1 MNINQATTELVKIF
15 NIFNQEL
22 FDGELEEPIITIQSS
37 CKKFVNGWFTP
48 AQTWTNES
56 RSIAKNEIAII
67 AERLCRPHK
76 EIADTMLHEM
86 VHYYGYIKGIKNTN
100 GAIHNKKFRDMALE
114 HGLDVYKNKKLGWAF
129 TVFNEE
135 GERVYNT
142 IVPDLDAFSMYRISE
157 EKEKREKTTS
167 YKYVCPECN
176 KKFTIKHN
184 VEVICKDCNVE
195 FDMEEKN
202 PEDEQPE

>member
-1 MNINQATTELVKIF
+1 
-15 NIFNQEL
+15 
-22 FDGELEEPIITIQSS
+22 
-37 CKKFVNGWFTP
+37 
-48 AQTWTNES
+48 
-56 RSIAKNEIAII
+56 
-67 AERLCRPHK
+67 
-76 EIADTMLHEM
+76 
-86 VHYYGYIKGIKNTN
+86 
-100 GAIHNKKFRDMALE
+100 MALE